1 MRAVAPSALARRIV
15 AVALVVALPVT
26 EARASPA
33 EGEAPVEEV
42 RAPESGAG
50 EAPPVAAEVAPA
62 PAEVAPVEAAPA
74 EVAPAPEGPVD
85 AGALAPAPV
94 SAPAAPEPAKGLVLT
109 IVGAAVFGAVGVPLT
124 FVGIWSSVVARSY
137 GLHGKTGPTLA
148 VFGVLGLGAGATL
161 FGLGLARRIRWRKWR
176 ATQPEELSLGV
187 GRSPLGTVLPGL
199 TLRF

>member
-33 EGEAPVEEV
+33 EGEAPVGEV
-42 RAPESGAG
+42 SAPESGAG

-62 PAEVAPVEAAPA
+62 PAEVAPVEAAP
-74 EVAPAPEGPVD
+74 VPEGPVD
-85 AGALAPAPV
+85 AGAPAPAPV

>member
-33 EGEAPVEEV
+33 EGEAPVKEV
-42 RAPESGAG
+42 IAPESGAG
-50 EAPPVAAEVAPA
+50 EAPPVEAEVAPPPVEA
-62 PAEVAPVEAAPA
+62 GPVEAAPA
-74 EVAPAPEGPVD
+74 EVAPVPEGPVD
-85 AGALAPAPV
+85 AGVPAPAPV

-161 FGLGLARRIRWRKWR
+161 FGLGLARRIRWRRWR